1 MKNKKLSLANRAD
14 IHDLY
19 EQSVQNVEHEIEFM
33 QETYKHLKGKLAY
46 FYREDF
52 CGTANSSCEWIK
64 QGKNYNAI
72 GIDNDASVLLW
83 AKENRLDQLSNN
95 EFNRIEVIE
104 ADVMTMQPV
113 SVDILSAF
121 NFSYFVFSTREQL
134 CDYFEC
140 SLSTLKPDGIFFLDL
155 FGGPEAH
162 QELIEKTEHDEF
174 TYIWHQSE
182 FHPLSHF
189 IQCSIS
195 FEFSDGSVIEDAFIY
210 KWRLWSGPEIKELLL
225 EAGFNKVNF
234 YWEGED
240 DEGEGNGEFFPNNKG
255 EPDLAWIAYI
265 VAEK

>member
-113 SVDILSAF
+113 SVDIF
-121 NFSYFVFSTREQL
+121 I
-134 CDYFEC
+134 
-140 SLSTLKPDGIFFLDL
+140 GI
-155 FGGPEAH
+155 
-162 QELIEKTEHDEF
+162 
-174 TYIWHQSE
+174 
-182 FHPLSHF
+182 
-189 IQCSIS
+189 
-195 FEFSDGSVIEDAFIY
+195 
-210 KWRLWSGPEIKELLL
+210 
-225 EAGFNKVNF
+225 
-234 YWEGED
+234 
-240 DEGEGNGEFFPNNKG
+240 
-255 EPDLAWIAYI
+255 
-265 VAEK
+265 